1 MKQQRRLLL
10 LVRGRSFLTLLRF
23 IHYPFRNHET
33 RLKERLSSSRFSRM
47 RMRRQ
52 TAWFP
57 CRSAASGEPE
67 FKKFSDKKGRKEG
80 TTISSSS
87 SATSF
92 TQQRIPSC
100 PARIFLVEQSKQEA
114 RCLGRM
120 KVAESEAEPTQGIL
134 EAKRS
139 TTRFP
144 NFFPSNT
151 FLPWE
156 YPSPSETKDR

>member
-1 MKQQRRLLL
+1 LFAAALFLLFFFASFIIPSSTMKQGSRKGSVHQGFHGCECDAKQPGSHADLQLPGDL
-10 LVRGRSFLTLLRF
+10 
-23 IHYPFRNHET
+23 N
-33 RLKERLSSSRFSRM
+33 LS
-47 RMRRQ
+47 
-52 TAWFP
+52 
-57 CRSAASGEPE
+57 
-67 FKKFSDKKGRKEG
+67 DNKGRKEG

-100 PARIFLVEQSKQEA
+100 PARIFLVEQSKQET